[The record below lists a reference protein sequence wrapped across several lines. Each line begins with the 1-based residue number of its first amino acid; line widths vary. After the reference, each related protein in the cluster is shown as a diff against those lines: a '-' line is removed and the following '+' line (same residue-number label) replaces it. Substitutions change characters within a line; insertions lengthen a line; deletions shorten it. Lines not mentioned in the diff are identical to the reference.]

1 MFSLNEPNCIIIYL
15 FSLLLQ
21 TVGGLRPKF
30 SRTDRLY
37 RIFDYFAVSS
47 SSKSGGSSESIFYGS
62 ASSWRTTYN
71 VIVINKYIQK

>member
-1 MFSLNEPNCIIIYL
+1 MITQIYLYMYLSKLMFSLNEPNCIIIYL

-21 TVGGLRPKF
+21 IVGGLRPKL

-47 SSKSGGSSESIFYGS
+47 SSKSGGSTEGIFYKTG
-62 ASSWRTTYN
+62 
-71 VIVINKYIQK
+71 